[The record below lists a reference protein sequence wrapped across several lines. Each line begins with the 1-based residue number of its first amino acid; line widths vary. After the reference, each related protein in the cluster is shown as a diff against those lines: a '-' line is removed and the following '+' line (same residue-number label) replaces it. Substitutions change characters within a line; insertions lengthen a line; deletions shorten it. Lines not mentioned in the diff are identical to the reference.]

1 MSATQM
7 CWIRRCKCVSAG
19 CAVRQQ
25 LQWVHRR
32 HRPPLEAWTP
42 PRWQSGRPLLD
53 AAGHRQP
60 LRTPSGPPAVRL
72 DGKFSFY
79 RDLGTSSLIIVHI
92 AKSAMTWT
100 VESLWSDLKRQTV
113 STDSQ
118 WGYVV
123 TRSSRDDRSIYLC
136 SYYLILSTWTS
147 GLAFLVR
154 IRWSVKKKPVL
165 EPECNYY

>member
-1 MSATQM
+1 VSATQM
-7 CWIRRCKCVSAG
+7 CWIRRCKCVSPG
-19 CAVRQQ
+19 CAVKQR
-25 LQWVHRR
+25 LQWVDRR

-53 AAGHRQP
+53 AAGHRHP

-72 DGKFSFY
+72 DGKCSLY
-79 RDLGTSSLIIVHI
+79 RDLGTSS
-92 AKSAMTWT
+92 SAMTWT

-113 STDSQ
+113 STDSL

-123 TRSSRDDRSIYLC
+123 TRSSRDDRSIYLF

-147 GLAFLVR
+147 GLAFLGR
-154 IRWSVKKKPVL
+154 IRWSAKKK
-165 EPECNYY
+165 ECNYY